1 MNRGS
6 AVPYYRQQKQQQQA
20 PIRTDPL
27 QPKSLTSVPKRQQQ
41 NRQEIT
47 PDSDSE
53 DEISFQ
59 SIIRDKPEPE
69 IVAEFL
75 QEYINK
81 LVNDESDEDSD
92 YMESSE
98 YNTDR

>member
-1 MNRGS
+1 MNRGRAS
-6 AVPYYRQQKQQQQA
+6 AVPYYRQQTQQMQA
-20 PIRTDPL
+20 PIRSDPL
-27 QPKSLTSVPKRQQQ
+27 QPKTSALNQAQRNHKV
-41 NRQEIT
+41 

-59 SIIRDKPEPE
+59 SIIRDKPDPE
-69 IVAEFL
+69 VVAEFL
-75 QEYINK
+75 QEYIHK
-81 LVNDESDEDSD
+81 LVNDESDDDSD